1 MRGKPRGQ
9 AGALAKRLSQGD
21 AGLRGETGVRVRA
34 HMCVFSEACLLPGI
48 NTFHAA
54 GILCLRVNSP
64 FTELTDVI
72 IPQRDSGS
80 WREGLRNAVLVIW
93 DG

>member
-1 MRGKPRGQ
+1 MH
-9 AGALAKRLSQGD
+9 
-21 AGLRGETGVRVRA
+21 A
-34 HMCVFSEACLLPGI
+34 HMCVLSEACLLQGI

-54 GILCLRVNSP
+54 GRLRLRVNSP

-72 IPQRDSGS
+72 IPRKDSGS
-80 WREGLRNAVLVIW
+80 RREGLHNAVLVIW